1 MSTEQLKPF
10 FEQKIKLESEIA
22 TDGWRGYWPLKK
34 EWKIEKILSAK
45 GKGFPELY
53 THIMNIKNWLTDIH
67 HKCKG
72 NRLQNYMDEFHFR
85 FNRRAFLD
93 TILDKLMA

>member
-1 MSTEQLKPF
+1 
-10 FEQKIKLESEIA
+10 
-22 TDGWRGYWPLKK
+22 
-34 EWKIEKILSAK
+34 
-45 GKGFPELY
+45 
-53 THIMNIKNWLTDIH
+53 KNWLTDIH

-93 TILDKLMA
+93 TILDKLMATAMQMKPVPYKSIRFAN